1 MSMKPVERWRQRL
14 ADADHHAVAFVRTHA
29 NLFTAIVVAVLCLWA
44 VTAGNVLFVIGVLA
58 VGAVSYFA
66 GLLTGLGAGC
76 VFAAVL
82 LYLGWRYGGL
92 DLSAW
97 LLQGV
102 GFAGTAWLGYFHKA
116 QKEWAEA
123 RLRQRDPHAPQVLP
137 WAVVNEVRTS
147 LAAIRFLLFPL
158 HSESE
163 RQELQR
169 ATDELS
175 RLEQL
180 FSELER
186 NGKLPEGTAQ
196 EPDERARP
204 TKRPVSHD
212 RRSGT

>member
-1 MSMKPVERWRQRL
+1 MKPVERWRQRL
-14 ADADHHAVAFVRTHA
+14 ADADHHAVEFARTHA

-44 VTAGNVLFVIGVLA
+44 VTAGNALFVIGVMT

-76 VFAAVL
+76 VLAAIQ
-82 LYLGWRYGGL
+82 LYLGWRAGGL
-92 DLSAW
+92 DISAW

-123 RLRQRDPHAPQVLP
+123 RMRQRDPHAPQVLP

-169 ATDELS
+169 ATDELT

-186 NGKLPEGTAQ
+186 NGQLPEGTHQ
-196 EPDERARP
+196 RPGERTSPGQRP
-204 TKRPVSHD
+204 PSHG